1 MSRKAV
7 VSVLQ
12 KTLVILIALGIATA
26 VLAFVQ
32 DPIRQDLPAPVLRVN
47 TGLVLMSV
55 VDSDAVAEDTSGG
68 RWYVG
73 GGLGAATSLDL
84 CSAFN
89 PGFTTARF
97 DKRDCRIE
105 LAAFNPIKRQSID
118 TLSVSYYGT
127 KPRLIEI

>member
-1 MSRKAV
+1 MDQRESGFGN
-7 VSVLQ
+7 
-12 KTLVILIALGIATA
+12 LGTVFPCNVRVASN
-26 VLAFVQ
+26 
-32 DPIRQDLPAPVLRVN
+32 LPTVEQMFTRASMVAA
-47 TGLVLMSV
+47 GLVLMSV

-73 GGLGAATSLDL
+73 GGLGAATSLEL

-105 LAAFNPIKRQSID
+105 LAAFNPFLSGKPGYD
-118 TLSVSYYGT
+118 TRAIRWS
-127 KPRLIEI
+127 